1 MNTLRIVLLGSL
13 IMATPSVLAL
23 GVYALAAHVWNV
35 REDRRSLREL
45 REWRNAQRERDRA
58 AAAFARKSWV

>member
-23 GVYALAAHVWNV
+23 GVYALAAHIWNV

-45 REWRNAQRERDRA
+45 REWRNAQRERERVERA
-58 AAAFARKSWV
+58 ALLSTWG